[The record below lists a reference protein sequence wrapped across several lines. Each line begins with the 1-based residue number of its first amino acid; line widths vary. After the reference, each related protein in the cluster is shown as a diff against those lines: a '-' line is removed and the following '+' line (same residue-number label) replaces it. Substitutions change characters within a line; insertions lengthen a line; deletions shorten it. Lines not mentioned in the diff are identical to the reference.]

1 MSETILTNQTY
12 LQNQY
17 GTKTNLQIRVETH
30 EKYSFPKQDFT
41 GWVLDQIP
49 WRGRERVM
57 DVGCGSGIYTKPT
70 QQRTSHYFAGDLS
83 FGMVQSLP
91 ADVPRLNLDVQH
103 LPLAD
108 ESVDVILA
116 NHMLYHVPD
125 QDAAAAHFARALR
138 PGGYLL
144 AATNTR
150 RNRLELDEL
159 LMAVAQDLALD
170 VPPGYFSDALLTF
183 TLEDGAALL
192 ERHFAHVVKHELAS
206 AFIFPNP
213 EPVIAY
219 IGTTREKLLEVAPPG
234 ITWEIIADQLRQRL
248 TTHIT
253 QHGEFRVNKKAGVFV
268 CRKEGR
274 D

>member
-1 MSETILTNQTY
+1 MSETILTNQIY
-12 LQNQY
+12 LKNQY

-41 GWVLDQIP
+41 GWVLDQIA
-49 WRGRERVM
+49 WRGRERVI
-57 DVGCGSGIYTKPT
+57 DVGCGSGIYREPA
-70 QQRTSHYFAGDLS
+70 QQRTAHYIAGDLS

-91 ADVPRLNLDVQH
+91 TDVPRLNLDVQH

-125 QDAAAAHFARALR
+125 QDAAAAHFARVLR

-144 AATNTR
+144 AATNTG

-159 LMAVAQDLALD
+159 LTTVGDDLGFDLPAGHFND
-170 VPPGYFSDALLTF
+170 SLLTF
-183 TLEDGAALL
+183 TLEDGAVLL
-192 ERHFAHVVKHELAS
+192 ERHFAHVEKHELAS
-206 AFIFPNP
+206 AFVFPDP

-219 IGTTREKLLEVAPPG
+219 IGSMRGKLLEVAPPSV
-234 ITWEIIADQLRQRL
+234 TWENIADQLRQRL
-248 TTHIT
+248 TAHIA

-268 CRKEGR
+268 CRKG
-274 D
+274 

>member
-1 MSETILTNQTY
+1 MSNTILTNRIY
-12 LQNQY
+12 LKNQY
-17 GTKTNLQIRVETH
+17 STKTNLQIRVETH

-41 GWVLDQIP
+41 AWVLDQIP
-49 WRGRERVM
+49 WRGRERVI
-57 DVGCGSGIYTKPT
+57 DVGCGSGIYRAAT
-70 QQRTSHYFAGDLS
+70 QQRTPHYIAGDLS

-91 ADVPRLNLDVQH
+91 ATVPCLNLDVQH

-125 QDAAAAHFARALR
+125 QDAAAAHFARVLR

-144 AATNTR
+144 AATNTG
-150 RNRLELDEL
+150 RNRLELNEL
-159 LMAVAQDLALD
+159 LMTVADDLALA
-170 VPPGYFSDALLTF
+170 VPEGFFSDSLLTF

-192 ERHFAHVVKHELAS
+192 ERHFAHVEKHELAS
-206 AFIFPNP
+206 AFIFPDP

-234 ITWEIIADQLRQRL
+234 ITWEIIADHLHQRL
-248 TTHIT
+248 TAHIA

-268 CRKEGR
+268 CRKDEA
-274 D
+274 